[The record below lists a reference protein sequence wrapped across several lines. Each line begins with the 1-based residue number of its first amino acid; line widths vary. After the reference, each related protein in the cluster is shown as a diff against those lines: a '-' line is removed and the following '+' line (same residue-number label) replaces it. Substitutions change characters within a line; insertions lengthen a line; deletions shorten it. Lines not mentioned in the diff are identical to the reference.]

1 MLFRSRNHA
10 TYFDSYVPEEMAAT
24 VKAGI
29 AQWSKDSEEAKAAR
43 EYSLGYTYS
52 KYTQTYINLYKKML
66 GI

>member
-1 MLFRSRNHA
+1 
-10 TYFDSYVPEEMAAT
+10 MAAT